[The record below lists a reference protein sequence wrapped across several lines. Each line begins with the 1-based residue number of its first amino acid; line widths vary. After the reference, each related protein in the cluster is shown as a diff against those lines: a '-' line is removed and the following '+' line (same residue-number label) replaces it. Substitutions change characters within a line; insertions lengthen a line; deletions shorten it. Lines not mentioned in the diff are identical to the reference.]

1 MSDGKQVYFPPFT
14 LDISNQALQRGTEK
28 TFLRPKTLAILTYLA
43 EHPHRLVSREEL
55 MSAAW
60 PKAKVVGA
68 ALRVSI
74 QEIRKALGDES
85 NQPKYIETVGKQG
98 YRFIAP
104 VSLQLAEAG
113 GESLLPFVGREAEL
127 DQLRHHLEIA
137 NSGKRQIVFVSG
149 ERASARPRWWKRF

>member
-14 LDISNQALQRGTEK
+14 LDISNQLLKRGSEK
-28 TFLRPKTLAILTYLA
+28 ISLRPKTLAVLAYLA
-43 EHPHRLVSREEL
+43 EHPHRLISKEEL

-74 QEIRKALGDES
+74 REIRKALGDES

-98 YRFIAP
+98 YRFIAE

-113 GESLLPFVGREAEL
+113 GESLLPFVGRAAEL
-127 DQLRHHLEIA
+127 EQLRQHLEIA
-137 NSGKRQIVFVSG
+137 IGGKRQIVFISG
-149 ERASARPRWWKRF
+149 